1 MLLKIT
7 LKNKSWNDM
16 AKSQKSEL
24 TQKSTAK
31 LPSKLKISDSQSM
44 HSLENQFLIAMPAL
58 GDPYFNKTVTYI
70 CEHNEDGAMGLII
83 NLPVNIT
90 LSDLLK
96 QIDPEDNEQSDNRG
110 KTSNS
115 GLSNKSKSIGL
126 TDNSLTDI
134 TNSLEQLVLTGGPI
148 AQQRG
153 FVLHSSQT
161 GWSSSLV
168 LNKELMIT
176 TSKDILM
183 ALGTEK
189 APAQFM
195 VTLGYAGWGPGQLEQ
210 ELQANSW
217 LTTPADSDILFNTP
231 IELRWKKATEK
242 LGIDL
247 AHLSSDVG
255 HA

>member
-1 MLLKIT
+1 
-7 LKNKSWNDM
+7 M
-16 AKSQKSEL
+16 AKLQKSEL
-24 TQKSTAK
+24 KQESK
-31 LPSKLKISDSQSM
+31 SKLTSELNIGDSLSM
-44 HSLENQFLIAMPAL
+44 NSLENQFLIAMPSL

-96 QIDPEDNEQSDNRG
+96 QIDPEEDEKSDNG
-110 KTSNS
+110 SETSNS
-115 GLSNKSKSIGL
+115 GLTEKSKSIGL
-126 TDNSLTDI
+126 ADNSLTDI

-189 APAQFM
+189 APEQFM

-247 AHLSSDVG
+247 AHLSSDIG